1 MIDKSEFNKRLS
13 ILAVSYGV
21 AVVLVAVLF
30 CPASIDE
37 LFIGALSLAALPLLL
52 LLFVVN
58 IGCDMSWWM
67 DVMIGNMPV
76 IAVATAFLFARKH
89 VSKICLVILLAH
101 LALSI
106 ALGCATILTD

>member
-37 LFIGALSLAALPLLL
+37 LFIGALSLAALPLL

-106 ALGCATILTD
+106 VLGCAIILTD

>member
-67 DVMIGNMPV
+67 GVMIGNMPV